1 MPSVSSYKKKE
12 PIPLYLINKVVLI
25 GQKEVFIVHSMR
37 KVRRGLI
44 KKKIYNRNIR
54 SAIGQIEEGQKEEQ
68 QKEGSKWIERGMER
82 K

>member
-68 QKEGSKWIERGMER
+68 QKEGSKWIELGMER

>member
-37 KVRRGLI
+37 KVRRGLMR
-44 KKKIYNRNIR
+44 KKIYIR
-54 SAIGQIEEGQKEEQ
+54 SIRPAIGQIEEGQKEEER
-68 QKEGSKWIERGMER
+68 KEGSKWIEHGTGR

>member
-1 MPSVSSYKKKE
+1 M
-12 PIPLYLINKVVLI
+12 
-25 GQKEVFIVHSMR
+25 
-37 KVRRGLI
+37 